1 MPEGDTVYRVAKQQ
15 HAALAG
21 KVLTGFELRVPGFAT
36 SDLRGET
43 VHEVISRGK
52 HLLHRIGDYTLHTH
66 LKMEGMWRAFAPGE
80 PWRRP
85 AFHVRAVLTTPDVV
99 SVGFELGITELVR
112 RHEEDTVVG
121 HLGPDLLGPD
131 WDADEALRRLRALPE
146 QPVFVALLD
155 QRNLAGI
162 GNEFANELCFVRG
175 LLPTTPVSAV
185 KDLPAL
191 VKLAERMLHA
201 NKARTVRST
210 TGDLRPGR
218 TGWVFGRRGMPCRR
232 CGTRLLGAELGPEL
246 QKRQVA
252 WCPHCQR

>member
-1 MPEGDTVYRVAKQQ
+1 MPEGDTVYRVAQQQ

-21 KVLTGFELRVPGFAT
+21 KVLTGFELRVPRFAT
-36 SDLRGET
+36 SDLTGQT
-43 VHEVISRGK
+43 IHEVVSRGK

-66 LKMEGMWRAFAPGE
+66 LKMEGMWRVFTPGE

-85 AFHVRAVLTTPDVV
+85 EFHARAVLTTADLV
-99 SVGFELGITELVR
+99 SVGFELGITELVP
-112 RHEEDTVVG
+112 RHEEATVVG

-131 WDADEALRRLRALPE
+131 WDAKEAIRRLLASPDTS
-146 QPVFVALLD
+146 VFVALLD

-175 LLPTTPVSAV
+175 LLPTQAVSEV

-191 VKLAERMLHA
+191 MKLAERMLHA
-201 NKARTVRST
+201 NKARTTRSS

-218 TGWVFGRRGMPCRR
+218 TSWVHGRRGLPCRR
-232 CGTRLLGAELGPEL
+232 CGTRLLGTELGPEL

>member
-1 MPEGDTVYRVAKQQ
+1 MPEGDTVYRVAQQQ

-21 KVLTGFELRVPGFAT
+21 KELTGFEVRMPRFAT
-36 SDLRGET
+36 SDLTGQV
-43 VHEVISRGK
+43 VHEVVSRGK

-66 LKMEGMWRAFAPGE
+66 LKMEGMWRLFAPGQ
-80 PWRRP
+80 PWRQP
-85 AFHVRAVLTTPDVV
+85 AFQARAVLTTASVV

-112 RHEEDTVVG
+112 RDEEHTVVG
-121 HLGPDLLGPD
+121 YLGPDLLGPD
-131 WDADEALRRLRALPE
+131 WDAAEAIRRMSASLE
-146 QPVFVALLD
+146 TPVFVALLD

-175 LLPTTPVSAV
+175 LLPTTPVREV

-191 VKLAERMLHA
+191 MKLAERMLQA
-201 NKARTVRST
+201 NKGRTTRST

-218 TGWVFGRRGMPCRR
+218 TSWVHTRKGQPCRR

-252 WCPHCQR
+252 WCPNCQR

>member
-1 MPEGDTVYRVAKQQ
+1 MPEGDTVYRVAQQQ
-15 HAALAG
+15 HRALAG
-21 KVLTGFELRVPGFAT
+21 KALTGFELRVPRFAT
-36 SDLRGET
+36 TDLTGET
-43 VHEVISRGK
+43 VHEVVSRGK

-66 LKMEGMWRAFAPGE
+66 LKMEGMWRVFAPGE

-85 AFHVRAVLTTPDVV
+85 AFHARAVLSAEGVI

-112 RHEEDTVVG
+112 RDEEATVVG

-131 WDADEALRRLRALPE
+131 WDAAEAMRRLTASPDTA
-146 QPVFVALLD
+146 VFLALLD

-175 LLPTTPVSAV
+175 LLPTRPVSEV
-185 KDLPAL
+185 HDLPAL
-191 VKLAERMLHA
+191 IKLAERMLHA
-201 NKARTVRST
+201 NKARTTRSS

-218 TGWVFGRRGMPCRR
+218 TSWVHGRRGLPCRR
-232 CGTRLLGAELGPEL
+232 CGARLLGAELGPPL
-246 QKRQVA
+246 QLRQVA